1 MLYEIKK
8 LTKNEFVKKMLE
20 STNKFSK
27 EGLESLFLYLDHVGG
42 KMIGG
47 MCFNQEQIEN
57 EWIEG
62 DLAFF
67 SYHCDMPI
75 QTVLNYMENNT
86 VVLEVNADQKV
97 YIIKDF

>member
-8 LTKNEFVKKMLE
+8 LDKNDFIKQMMDY
-20 STNKFSK
+20 TDKFSK
-27 EGLESLFLYLDHVGG
+27 EGLESLFLYLDYLGG

-47 MCFNQEQIEN
+47 MCFNQEQIVN

-62 DLAFF
+62 DLSYF
-67 SYHCDMPI
+67 SYHYDMPI
-75 QTVLNYMENNT
+75 QTVLNYLENNT
-86 VVLEVNADQKV
+86 VVLEVNADERV